1 MVALPLRGRV
11 VRVARVVRALRV
23 ARVVRALRVA
33 LAMPPA
39 IKAML
44 VIPE

>member
-11 VRVARVVRALRV
+11 VRV